1 MAARNFPT
9 FATDPTDSGAGTLD
23 AKEFAAKNAANG
35 NWVLENT
42 PVTLAHTGGGS
53 ANAIA
58 CTSTPAISAYAADQ
72 TFWLIPTA
80 DNTGA
85 VTIVID
91 GNASR
96 AVVDK
101 AGSALT
107 GGELVSGT
115 LYKLWDNGT
124 HLRITNPDSSA
135 GAAAA
140 GFSKEINAAALSGAS
155 YSIADFDWTEAFI
168 MIKQAEPS
176 GANAELHMRF
186 SDDDLV
192 TDEASGYLDWNA
204 SSTAEFQIY
213 SGNAWDNGGDLRG
226 FWIHIIRSGTELII
240 YSNAISAVINYGSF
254 NNGNAVNGLK
264 IYPDSGTFSA
274 GTITMWAK

>member
-96 AVVDK
+96 AVV
-101 AGSALT
+101 A
-107 GGELVSGT
+107 
-115 LYKLWDNGT
+115 
-124 HLRITNPDSSA
+124 
-135 GAAAA
+135 
-140 GFSKEINAAALSGAS
+140 
-155 YSIADFDWTEAFI
+155 
-168 MIKQAEPS
+168 KQVQ
-176 GANAELHMRF
+176 H
-186 SDDDLV
+186 
-192 TDEASGYLDWNA
+192 
-204 SSTAEFQIY
+204 
-213 SGNAWDNGGDLRG
+213 
-226 FWIHIIRSGTELII
+226 
-240 YSNAISAVINYGSF
+240 
-254 NNGNAVNGLK
+254 
-264 IYPDSGTFSA
+264 
-274 GTITMWAK
+274 